1 MQLPQLCPTP
11 RELDDLELL
20 LVGAYGARDRFDDL
34 ITLDIPGGVDAS
46 QGLELVDPEGLPL
59 AHMAADGSLSS
70 VASPAYGAFRRL
82 HLTPKQTREAYPEAL
97 IVPVVGPI
105 TQTDI
110 AVIDETARGRSVVLL
125 ALCGTDTPQG
135 MTPVGLIR
143 ATLAAAD
150 LLTNEAHVV
159 AVPFASHGDA
169 EIDHDLGQEVV
180 AAFAS
185 GEVLGLAGVGEL
197 PDVVAAVLAQDQPEA
212 DERGLVVFFSGLSG
226 SGKSTLA
233 RALHDLI
240 LEDGSH
246 TVTSLDGDV
255 VRRHLSEGL
264 TFSKADRETNI
275 RRIGWVAA
283 EIARHRGIAI
293 CSPIAPFDATR
304 QDVRRMVAQA
314 GGQFV
319 LVHVATSR
327 AECER
332 RDRKGLYAKARA
344 GLIPEFTGISSPYEA
359 PDDADVVV
367 DTEGRTIEDALEDV
381 LAVLRYHLRNKEP
394 KPMADLLTMAALSVL
409 LVSFGVGIVVGLTGM
424 GGGALMTPALIFLGV
439 PPTAAVANDLVAA
452 SVNKSVGAAVHWRRG
467 SPNLKPAGL
476 LVAGSVPLL
485 SLVDSSSGRWAT
497 TSANRSSC

>member
-1 MQLPQLCPTP
+1 
-11 RELDDLELL
+11 
-20 LVGAYGARDRFDDL
+20 
-34 ITLDIPGGVDAS
+34 
-46 QGLELVDPEGLPL
+46 
-59 AHMAADGSLSS
+59 
-70 VASPAYGAFRRL
+70 
-82 HLTPKQTREAYPEAL
+82 
-97 IVPVVGPI
+97 
-105 TQTDI
+105 
-110 AVIDETARGRSVVLL
+110 
-125 ALCGTDTPQG
+125 
-135 MTPVGLIR
+135 
-143 ATLAAAD
+143 
-150 LLTNEAHVV
+150 
-159 AVPFASHGDA
+159 VPFASHGDA

-304 QDVRRMVAQA
+304 QDVRRMVAKA

-319 LVHVATSR
+319 LVHVATSL

-381 LAVLRYHLRNKEP
+381 LAVLP
-394 KPMADLLTMAALSVL
+394 ISLTQQ
-409 LVSFGVGIVVGLTGM
+409 
-424 GGGALMTPALIFLGV
+424 GAQ
-439 PPTAAVANDLVAA
+439 AN
-452 SVNKSVGAAVHWRRG
+452 G
-467 SPNLKPAGL
+467 
-476 LVAGSVPLL
+476 
-485 SLVDSSSGRWAT
+485 
-497 TSANRSSC
+497 